1 LDPLESLYRLSP
13 APGSRRWQSMK
24 FTDFCAELERET
36 GMPHLQDGM
45 LVLCLVAFDGLEPKD
60 LVGEQREIARQIFG
74 PVDVIPPEARAA
86 AVLVLVA
93 GARGGKTYIV
103 GALRILH
110 LALTV
115 PLDTLAPGEEAFGT
129 IFSGDP
135 RQREQCFRYA
145 LGAARSHPGIRAMIQ
160 GAARDDEDFTGSSFT
175 LKRPDGEVTIESL
188 PPKPGGGSGR
198 GRSLVGALLEECAFF
213 QDEDHKV
220 NDVDVFKAVTPRI
233 LPGGQTILSS
243 TPWAEAGLLYE
254 EFVANHPDPRC
265 AAPHLTTPGVPHRAI
280 AAHAPTLL
288 LRDVPFTR
296 GKVAAERAR
305 DPENA
310 KREYDAQFLAIG
322 TSQFFDPARIAAAV
336 DPTLALGRLPSRH
349 PQVVRATGMDL
360 GLVRDAAAAVSV
372 ERDPDGYAPLEYIE
386 VFAVAQKLKPSEV
399 ISRIGDVAERAG
411 TAEVTGDQHAAPFV
425 REGLWGRKKP
435 LVFLEAPAGNS
446 GKLETYGLTRDLL
459 YEGKLRL
466 PQDPKLLQQLREV
479 TKTPLPGGGMKIE
492 QPRKPKGGHG
502 DIVSA
507 LVAAVY
513 AASLLRLP
521 DAPEQLPDDPLER
534 EAALW
539 DRREDEQIAEELRE
553 QEVADWGYAPVNPRW

>member
-1 LDPLESLYRLSP
+1 MR
-13 APGSRRWQSMK
+13 
-24 FTDFCAELERET
+24 FTEFCAELERET

-45 LVLCLVAFDGLEPKD
+45 LVLCLVAFDGLEPRD
-60 LVGEQREIARQIFG
+60 LPPEQREIARQIFG
-74 PVDVIPPEARAA
+74 PIDVVPAEAREA

-115 PLDTLAPGEEAFGT
+115 PLNTLAPGEEAFGT

-145 LGAARSHPGIRAMIQ
+145 LGAARSHPGIRSMIL

-175 LKRPDGEVTIESL
+175 LRRPDGEVTIESL

-213 QDEDHKV
+213 QDENHKV
-220 NDVDVFKAVTPRI
+220 NDVDVFKAVTPRV

-243 TPWAEAGLLYE
+243 TPWAEAGLLYD
-254 EFVANHPDPRC
+254 EFVANHPNPRC
-265 AAPHLTTPGVPHRAI
+265 AAPHLTTPGVPHRAL

-288 LRDVPFTR
+288 LRDVEFTR

-305 DPENA
+305 DPENCR
-310 KREYDAQFLAIG
+310 REYDAQFLALG
-322 TSQFFDPARIAAAV
+322 TTQFFDPARIAAAV
-336 DPTLALGRLPSRH
+336 DGRLALGRSPSKK
-349 PQVVRATGMDL
+349 PQTVWAAGMDL
-360 GLVRDAAAAVSV
+360 GLVRDAAAAVSI
-372 ERDPDGYAPLEYIE
+372 ERDPDGYAPLEYVEI
-386 VFAVAQKLKPSEV
+386 FAAAEKLKPSEV
-399 ISRIGDVAERAG
+399 VARLGDVAMRAG
-411 TAEVTGDQHAAPFV
+411 VREVMGDQHAAPFV
-425 REGLWGRKKP
+425 AEALWERRI
-435 LVFLEAPAGNS
+435 VFLEVPAGNE
-446 GKLETYGLTRDLL
+446 GKLESYGLMRDLL

-479 TKTPLPGGGMKIE
+479 RKKPLPGGSMKIE
-492 QPRKPKGGHG
+492 SPRTVKGGHG

-507 LVAAVY
+507 LVASVW
-513 AASLLRLP
+513 AASKLTLPKAPEKLP
-521 DAPEQLPDDPLER
+521 DEPLER

-539 DRREDEQIAEELRE
+539 DRREDEQIAEERRE
-553 QEVADWGYAPVNPRW
+553 EREEADWGYAPTNPRW